1 MTAKR
6 DNEKWYFYLFRIISD
21 HTLGANTP
29 HPYFFQQLI
38 SGYEILIGNICSK
51 FEKKRFIDMGHVS
64 SKQPDVGKLRANVCP
79 PIEEPKFDDLR
90 MAFNSEMRRSFKITE
105 DGFKR
110 LMIEKHPL
118 LDQKRI
124 EKIVPA
130 LYKVYDQGMLFDLI
144 SSHTYLCQI

>member
-1 MTAKR
+1 
-6 DNEKWYFYLFRIISD
+6 
-21 HTLGANTP
+21 
-29 HPYFFQQLI
+29 
-38 SGYEILIGNICSK
+38 
-51 FEKKRFIDMGHVS
+51 MGHVS
-64 SKQPDVGKLRANVCP
+64 SKQPDVGRLRANVCP

-90 MAFNSEMRRSFKITE
+90 MAFNSEMGQSFKITE

-124 EKIVPA
+124 ETIVPA

-144 SSHTYLCQI
+144 ISSQTHLIVHSMQMETKRWTWKSFWQCQQFLQSLPLPVWLTT